1 MPRKNNSNSKECC
14 TCNKIVTD
22 STSGWGA
29 QFANNHFY
37 FQEFHNMS
45 TFGKSNKK
53 LKHTLN
59 NEFDSLSVFDDD
71 DNDVFNFDDTDL
83 ITNEHDIV
91 NERTEGIPTD
101 ISVNSYKDFNID
113 DNKDIVMGNDEL
125 SLIEKIVDE
134 TIDETYLDTIEIQS
148 ISTVLVD
155 DKSDIRQEIS
165 FPKDIMYCV

>member
-1 MPRKNNSNSKECC
+1 
-14 TCNKIVTD
+14 
-22 STSGWGA
+22 
-29 QFANNHFY
+29 
-37 FQEFHNMS
+37 MS